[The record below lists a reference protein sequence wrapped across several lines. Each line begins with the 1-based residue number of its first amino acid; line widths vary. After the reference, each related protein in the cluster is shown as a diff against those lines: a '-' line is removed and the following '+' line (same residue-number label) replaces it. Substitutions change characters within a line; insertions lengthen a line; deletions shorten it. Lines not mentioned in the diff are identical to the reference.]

1 MSNTKRIWSFLLA
14 LAMLF
19 SLCAC
24 GKRERNDQPEPL
36 VIGQPQISS
45 ETEPGYVT
53 TELPMPEGFQ
63 DFGGLQSVDNCLY
76 FHAVT
81 ANECF
86 AVLRYDTLTEEWQS
100 WELDTGEA
108 KYPRIEAFSAAD
120 GAVWIRLMEGYSD
133 EEIIRRDFSRKLNYY
148 LIVLDTQTD
157 EQSCTRID
165 FWRNGNDSDPY
176 LTGLVALDKERAIL
190 NDDETVRLISSN
202 AQVLGKLD
210 LPLTGFT
217 ERVWIGDTPYLSTND
232 GYCPF
237 DPETLQCGKP
247 LEGLLWDPVYSS
259 QRGRI
264 LVTKER
270 VLQEYDPCAGSF
282 TPVFNWMD
290 VAMNYASLQ
299 GYSAYLG
306 LENSN
311 GDLFYIAEGK
321 LTKVSPG
328 MVPVKKNLTL
338 GCFADASAYGYE
350 YNETDYTCPEVL
362 LDAVMRFN
370 QSDPEYRIV
379 VKPMVWHD
387 EAEWNRL
394 MIALA
399 TDNEIDIVD
408 TSLLPAGAVDRQL
421 LVDLLPYIDADPDIS
436 RDDFIPSLL
445 EALTENGGLYEYTD
459 KFTILTI
466 VGAEHLGISQ
476 NEWTTDKAMDTL
488 TREESVPYMTQEEM
502 ILLFSWA
509 ASAEFMDRASGTCS
523 FDSPAFIGW
532 LELMKQIPVISPE
545 EASLYS
551 PGCEWLISN
560 DLACDAGYSLRM
572 KFKDEATILGFPDST
587 GTGSYFMKLLP
598 ADGLGHTGQLPM
610 GDGFIRTQG
619 CNTSLGILESSENKD
634 GAWRFVKTFIQ
645 GEEEPYLSD
654 GIPVLR
660 ASFERAIENSMNR
673 KQSNVSD
680 YESFNERDAAV
691 IRQLVYGT
699 NRLVIRDDAVI
710 DILKTEVSAFLSGK
724 SSAEDTA
731 RLIQSRLSLYMSE
744 RYG

>member
-1 MSNTKRIWSFLLA
+1 MKTTNRILWLLLA
-14 LAMLF
+14 LAMLL
-19 SLCAC
+19 SLCSC
-24 GKRERNDQPEPL
+24 GESTQREEAEVI
-36 VIGQPQISS
+36 VIGEPQISA
-45 ETEPGYVT
+45 ETEPGFIT
-53 TELPMPEGFQ
+53 TELPMPEGYQ
-63 DFGGLQSVDNCLY
+63 DISGLQSFGDSLY
-76 FHAVT
+76 LHAVT
-81 ANECF
+81 PNGGF
-86 AVLRYDTLTEEWQS
+86 AVLRYDTLTDEWQS
-100 WELDTGEA
+100 WELETGDA
-108 KYPRIEAFSAAD
+108 KYPRIEAFSVAD
-120 GAVWIRLMEGYSD
+120 GAVWVRLMEGYSD
-133 EEIIRRDFSRKLNYY
+133 EEMVRQDFSRKLHYF
-148 LIVLDTQTD
+148 LIVLDTQSGA
-157 EQSCTRID
+157 QSCTRID

-176 LTGLVALDKERAIL
+176 LTGLIAVDKERAIL
-190 NDDETVRLISSN
+190 NDDETVRLISRD
-202 AQVLGKLD
+202 AQVLEKLN
-210 LPLTGFT
+210 LPLMGFT

-259 QRGRI
+259 QRGRV

-270 VLQEYDPCAGSF
+270 VLQEYDPRTGSL

-290 VAMNYASLQ
+290 VALNYASIQ
-299 GYSAYLG
+299 GYSAFLG

-311 GDLFYIAEGK
+311 GDLFYLAGGK

-328 MVPVKKNLTL
+328 MVPVKKKLTL
-338 GCFADASAYGYE
+338 GCFADATAYGYE
-350 YNETDYTCPEVL
+350 YSETDYTCPEVL
-362 LDAVMRFN
+362 LDAIMRFN

-379 VKPMVWHD
+379 IKPMVWHD

-399 TDNEIDIVD
+399 TDNEIDILD
-408 TSLLPAGAVDRQL
+408 TSLLPPGAVDRQL
-421 LVDLLPYIDADPDIS
+421 MVDLLPYIDADPDIS
-436 RDDFIPSLL
+436 REDFIPSLL
-445 EALTENGGLYEYTD
+445 AALTENGGLYEYTD
-459 KFTILTI
+459 KFTILTML
-466 VGAEHLGISQ
+466 GAEHLGISQ

-488 TREESVPYMTQEEM
+488 TREECVPYMTQEEM

-509 ASAEFMDRASGTCS
+509 ATAEFMDRASGTCS

-532 LELMKQIPVISPE
+532 LELMKRIPVISQE
-545 EASLYS
+545 GASLYS
-551 PGCEWLISN
+551 LGCEWLISN
-560 DLACDAGYSLRM
+560 DLACDAGYSLRR
-572 KFKDEATILGFPDST
+572 KFKDEATVLGFPGST

-598 ADGLGHTGQLPM
+598 ADGLGHTGQLPL

-619 CNTSLGILESSENKD
+619 CNTSLGILASSENKD

-699 NRLVIRDDAVI
+699 DRLVIRDDAVI
-710 DILKTEVSAFLSGK
+710 DILKTEISAFLAGK
-724 SSAEDTA
+724 SSAEETA
-731 RLIQSRLSLYMSE
+731 RLIQSRLSLYMGE